1 MAPRPSTAPRSAPGP
16 PAPGDELD
24 VHVLGAGRRVGVV
37 EAVEP
42 ASWHGIPGLVWRVR
56 LRLPD
61 ETTRTGLV
69 HAGGRPWFSD
79 PLVRAA

>member
-1 MAPRPSTAPRSAPGP
+1 MASRPPNARRNAPGP
-16 PAPGDELD
+16 PSPGDEID
-24 VHVLGAGRRVGVV
+24 VHLLGEGRRVAVV

-61 ETTRTGLV
+61 RTTATGFV
-69 HAGGRPWFSD
+69 QAGGRPWFSD
-79 PLVRAA
+79 PVVRAA

>member
-1 MAPRPSTAPRSAPGP
+1 MAPVSSTAGRTCSGP
-16 PAPGDELD
+16 PAPGAEID
-24 VHVLGAGRRVGVV
+24 VHVLGAGRRVATV
-37 EAVEP
+37 EVVEP

-61 ETTRTGLV
+61 GTTLTGFV
-69 HAGGRPWFSD
+69 QAGGRPWFSD